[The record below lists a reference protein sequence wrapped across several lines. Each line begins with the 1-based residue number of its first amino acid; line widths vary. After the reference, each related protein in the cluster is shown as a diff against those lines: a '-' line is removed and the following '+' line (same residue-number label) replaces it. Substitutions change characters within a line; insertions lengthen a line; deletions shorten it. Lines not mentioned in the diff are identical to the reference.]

1 MSEAWEKLRPRL
13 EELRDLGSAIALLH
27 WDQLVMMPPRGGA
40 ARARSA
46 ATVESIA
53 HARLTDPAVGALLE
67 DLSEDSALDEHRKAH
82 VRVLKRWHDREVKIP
97 PELVRELAEVRA
109 LSYQA
114 WTEARPASDFKML
127 EPHLRRL
134 VELEKNEA
142 DAVGYE
148 GERYDALID
157 VYEPDVTAH
166 EVELMFTDL
175 ATELK
180 PLSDA
185 ILEVAGDPPDFLHG
199 SFDEARQREVC
210 KWLIEMLGFD
220 LAGGRLDESP
230 HPFTIG
236 IAAGDVR
243 QTTRMEPNALLPS
256 LYAAIHET
264 GHALYEQGIPEELV
278 GLPAGNAA
286 SLGMHESQSR
296 LWENQVG
303 RSRPFTDFLLPRL
316 KETFESE
323 LGGVTPDT
331 FHRGV
336 NHPQRTLI
344 RVNADEVTYN
354 LHVINRFEI
363 ELALFREELDVG
375 DLPEAWDKAMESRLG
390 MRPDSLADGV
400 LQDMHWPTGAFGYFP
415 TYTIGTLY
423 AAAFYARAV
432 EELGN
437 VDDDLRNGRTRG
449 LLEWLRSKVH
459 SQAFLKPAQEIGEG
473 IIGGPLTVKPFLDQL
488 RDKYSA
494 IYETQ
499 F

>member
-1 MSEAWEKLRPRL
+1 MPDAWDRLRPRL
-13 EELRDLGSAIALLH
+13 DELRDLGSAIALLH

-40 ARARSA
+40 ARAQSV

-53 HARLTDPAVGALLE
+53 HARLTDPAVGELLGE
-67 DLSEDSALDEHRKAH
+67 LADDSNLDEQRRAH

-114 WTEARPASDFKML
+114 WTEARPASDFDLL

-134 VELEKNEA
+134 VELKKRET

-157 VYEPDVTAH
+157 VYEPDATAH

-185 ILEVAGDPPDFLHG
+185 VLEVAGEPPEFL
-199 SFDEARQREVC
+199 SEQYDEARQRDLC
-210 KWLIEMLGFD
+210 KWLVDLLGFD
-220 LAGGRLDESP
+220 LEGGRLDESP

-243 QTTRMEPNALLPS
+243 QTTRTEPNSILPS
-256 LYAAIHET
+256 LYAVIHET
-264 GHALYEQGIPEELV
+264 GHALYEQGIPEELA

-303 RSRPFTDFLLPRL
+303 RSRSFTDFLLPRL
-316 KETFESE
+316 KEAFQDQLLS
-323 LGGVTPDT
+323 VTPEE
-331 FHRGV
+331 FHRAV
-336 NHPQRTLI
+336 NHPERTLI

-354 LHVINRFEI
+354 LHVINRFEL
-363 ELALFREELDVG
+363 ELALFREELDVS
-375 DLPEAWDKAMESRLG
+375 DLPGAWDDAMESRLG
-390 MRPDSLADGV
+390 LRPESLADGV

-423 AAAFYARAV
+423 AAAFYTRAS
-432 EELGN
+432 EELD
-437 VDDDLRNGRTRG
+437 VDAELRQGQTSG
-449 LLEWLRSKVH
+449 LLTWLREKVH
-459 SQAFLKPAQEIGEG
+459 SQAFLKPAKAIGEG
-473 IIGGPLTVKPFLDQL
+473 IIGGPLTVKPFLDHL

-494 IYETQ
+494 IYGTQ